1 LDVKAADSLIG
12 ELLGAGEPGLGQ
24 AAQSLIH
31 SGVSMLSELKQFEGV
46 EVTGDRTDWVVQ
58 VFVHCGAVGTQEDT
72 VVQIN
77 ERDGKLTAISTA
89 AV

>member
-1 LDVKAADSLIG
+1 
-12 ELLGAGEPGLGQ
+12 
-24 AAQSLIH
+24 
-31 SGVSMLSELKQFEGV
+31 MLSELKQFEGV